1 MATLAADHTH
11 IAAVGASLSCREAVD
26 LLEHDGQLVDLRSP
40 ADFDRDTL
48 PGAVNLPLDA
58 ISWRYRCLNRWRPV
72 ILYGSNVA
80 QCQLAAVLL
89 AGEGFSRIYYLTRDR
104 AVRDIPE

>member
-1 MATLAADHTH
+1 MATVVADHTH
-11 IAAVGASLSCREAVD
+11 IAAAGASLSSREMVD

-40 ADFDRDTL
+40 AEFARDAL

-58 ISWRYRCLNRWRPV
+58 ISWRYRRLNRWLPV
-72 ILYGSNVA
+72 ILCGSSVE

-104 AVRDIPE
+104 AVRDITA